1 MHLKLVKLTSTYKN
15 HLFEMMDEW
24 TAAGEK
30 IIPSAIAVNDYHD
43 FETYL
48 HDLYRNQE
56 VSGKVPET
64 TYFCLDSDRDIF
76 VGAVTIRH
84 YLTKQLQCSGHIGD
98 GIRPSERGKG
108 YATAMIGLALQ
119 EAGRLG
125 IQKVLMC
132 CDKQNIAS
140 AKSIVRNGGVLENEA
155 AVNGVVKQRCWIN
168 NGTKP
173 FVF

>member
-1 MHLKLVKLTSTYKN
+1 M
-15 HLFEMMDEW
+15 
-24 TAAGEK
+24 
-30 IIPSAIAVNDYHD
+30 
-43 FETYL
+43 
-48 HDLYRNQE
+48 
-56 VSGKVPET
+56 PET

-84 YLTKQLQCSGHIGD
+84 YLTKQLQYSGHIGD

-119 EAGRLG
+119 EARRLG

-155 AVNGVVKQRCWIN
+155 AVNGVVKQRYWIDN
-168 NGTKP
+168 DIKP
-173 FVF
+173 FAF

>member
-1 MHLKLVKLTSTYKN
+1 MHLKLVKLTSAYKN

-30 IIPSAIAVNDYHD
+30 IIPSAIVVNDYHD

-48 HDLYRNQE
+48 HDLYRSQE

-84 YLTKQLQCSGHIGD
+84 YLTNRLQCSGHIGD

-119 EAGRLG
+119 EAKKLG
-125 IQKVLMC
+125 IHRVLMC
-132 CDKQNIAS
+132 CDKHNIAS

-155 AVNGVVKQRCWIN
+155 AVNGVVKQRYWIDN
-168 NGTKP
+168 DTKP
-173 FVF
+173 LAF